1 MRHDKWYLQKRS
13 IFFFKIP
20 FLTSYWWSWEH
31 CPNVNHWFLAAGHS
45 FTTLL
50 TSQQASVFHK
60 HTYYY
65 FSLHISNDCS
75 ALHKWQNT
83 RIFDFHFLELYFW
96 TVTTYRMPKNTSI
109 FFKNLLQKIFVIL
122 RWLGMKGNLLLNL
135 KVTIWKGGCSSS
147 SSTKLDFGFLLFLPL
162 CVDCYHCVYQK
173 TASEVTNR
181 RAVFCQS
188 WGFPW
193 CNLTEDIF
201 KECFLLHYAPET
213 FKMWS

>member
-1 MRHDKWYLQKRS
+1 MDRLFEFAFPQCCVAYFLVYEAWQMISPEKVN
-13 IFFFKIP
+13 FFFKIP

-96 TVTTYRMPKNTSI
+96 TVTTYQFPKKQAFFQKSTLDKIQTLCASKRGCKHVNFWI
-109 FFKNLLQKIFVIL
+109 FLSFIF
-122 RWLGMKGNLLLNL
+122 
-135 KVTIWKGGCSSS
+135 
-147 SSTKLDFGFLLFLPL
+147 
-162 CVDCYHCVYQK
+162 
-173 TASEVTNR
+173 
-181 RAVFCQS
+181 
-188 WGFPW
+188 
-193 CNLTEDIF
+193 
-201 KECFLLHYAPET
+201 
-213 FKMWS
+213 

>member
-1 MRHDKWYLQKRS
+1 MDWLKILIQTYGLVEDSDSNTWIGWIDIFAFLQCSVAYFLVYEAWQMISPEKVNF
-13 IFFFKIP
+13 FFFKIP

-96 TVTTYRMPKNTSI
+96 TVTTYLS
-109 FFKNLLQKIFVIL
+109 
-122 RWLGMKGNLLLNL
+122 
-135 KVTIWKGGCSSS
+135 
-147 SSTKLDFGFLLFLPL
+147 D
-162 CVDCYHCVYQK
+162 
-173 TASEVTNR
+173 A
-181 RAVFCQS
+181 
-188 WGFPW
+188 
-193 CNLTEDIF
+193 
-201 KECFLLHYAPET
+201 
-213 FKMWS
+213 